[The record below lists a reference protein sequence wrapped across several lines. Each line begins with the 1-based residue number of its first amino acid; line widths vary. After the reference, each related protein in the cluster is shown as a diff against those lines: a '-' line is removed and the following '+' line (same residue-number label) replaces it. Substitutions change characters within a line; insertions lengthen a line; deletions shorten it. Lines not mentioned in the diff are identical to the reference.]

1 MDYLSFWPYSIT
13 PMKGQ
18 SFRERLLDS
27 TRGQI
32 LSLLRTKPRTV
43 NDLAAALNLTDNAV
57 RAHLISL
64 DRDGLVQRQGIEPGF
79 RKPHVSYGLTADAE
93 QVFPKAYGP
102 LLNHFL
108 ETVSKR
114 LTSRE
119 LNASMREV
127 GRTVA
132 REFIEALPKET
143 RAAPLAGALAV
154 LKELG
159 GAASLQEENGKQF
172 ICGNNCPLSAVT
184 AQHPEACM
192 IAESLL
198 TELIGVPV
206 KERCIHGTRPR
217 CCFEVVMPGRE
228 TGRKR

>member
-1 MDYLSFWPYSIT
+1 
-13 PMKGQ
+13 MKGQ

-32 LSLLRTKPRTV
+32 LSLLRTTPRTV

-57 RAHLISL
+57 RAHLVSL
-64 DRDGLVQRQGIEPGF
+64 ERDGLVQRHGMEPGF
-79 RKPHVSYGLTADAE
+79 RKPHVSYGLTTDAE

-127 GRTVA
+127 GRAVA
-132 REFIEALPKET
+132 GEFIEALPKET
-143 RAAPLAGALAV
+143 RAAPLAAALEV

-159 GAASLQEENGKQF
+159 GAATLEEEDGKQF
-172 ICGNNCPLSAVT
+172 IRGNHCPLSAVT
-184 AQHPEACM
+184 AHHPEACV
-192 IAESLL
+192 IAEALL

-206 KERCIHGTRPR
+206 KERCIHGARPR
-217 CCFEVVMPGRE
+217 CCFEVAMSSGK

>member
-1 MDYLSFWPYSIT
+1 
-13 PMKGQ
+13 MKGQ

-32 LSLLRTKPRTV
+32 LTLLRSAPRTV

-64 DRDGLVQRQGIEPGF
+64 ERDGLVQREGMQPGV

-114 LTSRE
+114 LTTRD
-119 LNASMREV
+119 LNASLREV

-132 REFIEALPKET
+132 REFLQALPKET
-143 RAAPLAGALAV
+143 RAAPLAGALEV

-159 GAASLQEENGKQF
+159 GAASLHEEGGKQF
-172 ICGNNCPLSAVT
+172 IRGNNCPLSAVT
-184 AQHPEACM
+184 AHHPEACI
-192 IAESLL
+192 IAEALL
-198 TELIGVPV
+198 SELIGVPV
-206 KERCIHGTRPR
+206 KERCTHGAEPR
-217 CCFEVVMPGRE
+217 CCFEVAMPSDE
-228 TGRKR
+228 TKSKR